1 MSLRFC
7 RKSVEMLKKIK
18 YSRIKLLNINY
29 QIKFIRM
36 RKTNITIKVTRLILK
51 AIIETIIKQI
61 IKKIE
66 IVKIDK
72 ILKIVILFIRKRQI
86 NNACSRFHRRRNKFF
101 EANFFS
107 IISYKS
113 LFKFLFRF
121 RYIT

>member
-1 MSLRFC
+1 MSLRFR
-7 RKSVEMLKKIK
+7 RKNVEMFKKIK

-36 RKTNITIKVTRLILK
+36 KKTNTTIKITRLIFK
-51 AIIETIIKQI
+51 AIIEAIIKQI

-72 ILKIVILFIRKRQI
+72 TFKIVILFIRKRQI
-86 NNACSRFHRRRNKFF
+86 NNVCSRSHRRRNKLF
-101 EANFFS
+101 EINFFS
-107 IISYKS
+107 IISCKF

-121 RYIT
+121 RHIT